1 MDSGPA
7 SIWTEFVLI
16 LLLIIANGVFAMSE
30 IAIVS
35 SRKARL
41 ERMADEGSSGARA
54 ALGLAKDP
62 TPFLSSVQVGITLIG
77 IVTGAY
83 GGATLSKPLAEYLH
97 AWSALSPYA
106 DTISMTLVVAIITY
120 LSLIVGEL
128 VPKRIA
134 LNNPESLAVI
144 IAIPMR
150 LFSKA
155 TSPVVTILS
164 TSTKLALQLLRIKQS
179 DEPPVTEEEIKILI
193 AEGTAYGTFEHA
205 EKDLVERVFHFGDLR
220 VSTLM
225 TPRTQID
232 WLDLNRD
239 DSYNMSVLNESTHS
253 WLPVAKGSLDELVGI
268 VKAREVFSKHCS
280 TGQLG
285 LNANTQEPLIVPEGM
300 QSFRLLELF
309 RQSGRH
315 VAIVMDEFGGMAGLV
330 TVHDILEQLV
340 GDLPQE
346 DEEDEPQII
355 QREDGSWLVDGL
367 LPIEAFKERFGIE
380 ELSEEDSEQ
389 YHTLGGFVTTHLGT
403 IPKASDTF
411 EWKGL
416 RIEIVDMD
424 RARID
429 KLLISLLPSS
439 PHTEKP
445 ISKK

>member
-1 MDSGPA
+1 MDSDPA
-7 SIWTEFVLI
+7 SIGTEFVLI

-41 ERMADEGSSGARA
+41 ERMADEGSSGART
-54 ALGLAKDP
+54 ALGLVKDP

-97 AWSALSPYA
+97 AWSVLSPYA

-205 EKDLVERVFHFGDLR
+205 EKELVERVFHFGDLR

-300 QSFRLLELF
+300 QSFRLLDLF

-315 VAIVMDEFGGMAGLV
+315 VAVVMDEFGGMAGLV

-355 QREDGSWLVDGL
+355 QREDGSWLIDGL

-403 IPKASDTF
+403 IPKATDSF

-424 RARID
+424 RARVD
-429 KLLISLLPSS
+429 KLLVSSLPSS
-439 PHTEKP
+439 PHTEET
-445 ISKK
+445 ISNK